1 MIEEKLR
8 HHFAS
13 CSRLRKK
20 DKKISIVIFCK
31 GILFYILL
39 VESGIVGFGI
49 RSTAQ
54 GIRNPSSTA

>member
-31 GILFYILL
+31 GILFSILL

-49 RSTAQ
+49 GSTAQ
-54 GIRNPSSTA
+54 GIWNPSSTA